1 VRAVFADTFYFL
13 ALLNRRDSHH
23 DRAVAESRKRGLQLV
38 TTDLIIVE
46 LADALCKPE
55 YRQEV
60 IAIWRIL
67 ETDNDSSVVEVS
79 AALLWKG
86 RELYAARSDKDWP
99 LTDCVSFVV
108 MQELGLTDALTADRH
123 FNQAGFNSL
132 LL

>member
-79 AALLWKG
+79 AALLRKG
-86 RELYAARSDKDWP
+86 RLRGSHY
-99 LTDCVSFVV
+99 
-108 MQELGLTDALTADRH
+108 
-123 FNQAGFNSL
+123 
-132 LL
+132 